1 MTTTATPSYDAL
13 ATNWLRL
20 YRLGHLQSMAS
31 WDQAANMPPKGNTA
45 RGQALAEIAK
55 LTHAMRT
62 DPVLKDQLARA
73 KDEALGDAQRANLRE
88 IERDWFRANALP
100 AELVE
105 RRALATSRCE
115 YAWRTQRKAND
126 WAGFAANLKGVLEVG
141 REEARRLADK
151 SGLTPYDAM
160 IDRYE
165 PGMRG
170 ASIDRIFGEVRK
182 WLPGLIA
189 QITQKQASEKTLHPQ
204 GPFDR
209 AAQRALCERVM
220 RELQFDF
227 DGGRLDVSSHP
238 FSGGVPE
245 DVRLTTRFRDD
256 EFLQSLMGTIHE
268 TGHGRYEQN
277 LPREWLGQPVAE
289 ARSMAIH
296 ESQSLSF
303 EKIGRASC
311 RERV

>member
-13 ATNWLRL
+13 TQTWQRL

-45 RGQALAEIAK
+45 RGQALAEIAM
-55 LTHAMRT
+55 LTHGMRT
-62 DPVLKDQLARA
+62 DPALRDHLARA

-126 WAGFAANLKGVLEVG
+126 WAGFAANLKPVLEVG
-141 REEARRLADK
+141 REEARHLADK
-151 SGLTPYDAM
+151 SGLSPYDAL
-160 IDRYE
+160 IDRFE

-170 ASIDRIFGEVRK
+170 ATIDRIFGEVK
-182 WLPGLIA
+182 QWLPGLISRIA
-189 QITQKQASEKTLHPQ
+189 ARQAGETTLAPQ

-209 AAQRALCERVM
+209 AAQRALCEQVM
-220 RELQFDF
+220 RVLQFDF
-227 DGGRLDVSSHP
+227 DGGRLDVSS
-238 FSGGVPE
+238 
-245 DVRLTTRFRDD
+245 T
-256 EFLQSLMGTIHE
+256 
-268 TGHGRYEQN
+268 
-277 LPREWLGQPVAE
+277 
-289 ARSMAIH
+289 
-296 ESQSLSF
+296 
-303 EKIGRASC
+303 
-311 RERV
+311 